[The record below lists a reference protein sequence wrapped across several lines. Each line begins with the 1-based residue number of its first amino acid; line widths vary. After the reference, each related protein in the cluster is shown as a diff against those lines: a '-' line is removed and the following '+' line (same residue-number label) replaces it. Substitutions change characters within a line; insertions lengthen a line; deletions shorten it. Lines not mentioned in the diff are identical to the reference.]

1 MKQCI
6 KLSFNEI
13 ASEILSLLQRQGKIP
28 KQIKNPTAVWD
39 WTRDSTNTSTLTI
52 EWEE

>member
-6 KLSFNEI
+6 KLSFNEV

-28 KQIKNPTAVWD
+28 KQIKDPTAIWD
-39 WTRDSTNTSTLTI
+39 WTRNSNTSTLII